1 MAANAEPSPFVLIR
15 GPFGWDSRWKTS
27 RTFHLAA
34 YPARKAR
41 SPTFLM
47 SLFEWFGESFD
58 PGPSGETHFGPR
70 DRGRRSRANVLI
82 RSGISLGLLGGL
94 GYLMHQEMGI
104 RDVAIYRNT
113 AVGVFFYSFVAYFV
127 HPEPDTSNM
136 GMFGGLMDHPLRYS
150 DDVNR
155 FLLFFLVIL
164 LPGRFLSEALVDLLR
179 LIRHAGRRPPPQ
191 GS

>member
-1 MAANAEPSPFVLIR
+1 
-15 GPFGWDSRWKTS
+15 
-27 RTFHLAA
+27 
-34 YPARKAR
+34 
-41 SPTFLM
+41 M
-47 SLFEWFGESFD
+47 SLFEWLGESYD

-70 DRGRRSRANVLI
+70 DRGRRSRATVLI
-82 RSGISLGLLGGL
+82 RAGICLSLLGGL

-104 RDVAIYRNT
+104 RDFADYRNT

-155 FLLFFLVIL
+155 FLLFFLVFL
-164 LPGRFLSEALVDLLR
+164 LPGRFLSESFVDLIR
-179 LIRHAGRRPPPQ
+179 LIRHAGHRSPPQ